1 MVQYTVIN
9 VVTFLLGI
17 VFLYNGYRIV
27 RQGREDLV
35 LFLVSTVI
43 GGGLMAVAISP
54 DLFESIATGLGL
66 DLQERAILVMSNLT
80 LFFIVT
86 YLLNKIGK
94 LNKSVSRLNE
104 ELSLLKTDTER
115 EDD

>member
-9 VVTFLLGI
+9 FITFLLGI

-43 GGGLMAVAISP
+43 GAGLMAVAISP
-54 DLFESIATGLGL
+54 NVFERIAAGLGL

-86 YLLNKIGK
+86 YLLNKIGQ

-104 ELSLLKTDTER
+104 EVSLLRADTEK
-115 EDD
+115 DDD